1 MGSMYRLR
9 FTSSLYNWL
18 RYSAA
23 YLRQTIMLSP
33 FDTPEFRHLFNS
45 ELTNA
50 SGKGRLEG
58 TYEPVQVPEGIAQV
72 SYQG

>member
-1 MGSMYRLR
+1 
-9 FTSSLYNWL
+9 
-18 RYSAA
+18 
-23 YLRQTIMLSP
+23 MLSP